1 MSQPLVSVWISVQS
15 VCRKAVKI
23 ICILQ
28 QSYNT
33 ETIFIKSLHRTHGEL
48 KCITAGQGRAGRGGA
63 GVALIKAE
71 VLNSLTGACLVN
83 AELLG
88 QAGPHEM

>member
-1 MSQPLVSVWISVQS
+1 MYYG
-15 VCRKAVKI
+15 R
-23 ICILQ
+23 
-28 QSYNT
+28 
-33 ETIFIKSLHRTHGEL
+33 
-48 KCITAGQGRAGRGGA
+48 AGQSRAGRGGA